1 MRTASRTLGV
11 TNTGAMKV
19 KHRGEGAAGHRA
31 VPWEAPQRR
40 ERSSLPAPPCSSLRG
55 PKPLIQLHSPFS
67 LWPLSLPPSPQAP
80 RSLGGSKTHVAQVLT
95 SNPRPRLIP
104 RAGVRSCLPP
114 SSDRTP
120 NAPLPRRACF
130 PGTQARGRP
139 TLPTAATLPRGARAR
154 SPPFLADRRPHR
166 AVPARLSTPRPGHPG
181 SWH

>member
-19 KHRGEGAAGHRA
+19 KHRGEGAAAPAQFPGKLHRG
-31 VPWEAPQRR
+31 EKGAPSRLR
-40 ERSSLPAPPCSSLRG
+40 PAPPFEGPNPGSSST
-55 PKPLIQLHSPFS
+55 LHSAFG
-67 LWPLSLPPSPQAP
+67 PLAFPPSPQAP

-104 RAGVRSCLPP
+104 RAGVRSCSPP

-120 NAPLPRRACF
+120 KAPLPRRACF

-154 SPPFLADRRPHR
+154 SPPFLADRRPHP
-166 AVPARLSTPRPGHPG
+166 AAPARLSTPRPGHPG